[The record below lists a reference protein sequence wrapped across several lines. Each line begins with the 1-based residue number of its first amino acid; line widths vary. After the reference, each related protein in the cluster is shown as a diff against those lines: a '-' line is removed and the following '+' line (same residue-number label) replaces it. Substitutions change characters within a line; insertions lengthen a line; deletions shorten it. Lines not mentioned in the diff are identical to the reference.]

1 MKDPVKRVLRSVDR
15 LPFSPKEKKQVKRV
29 FLEGA
34 SETGVLSP
42 DDAKRLGK

>member
-15 LPFSPKEKKQVKRV
+15 LPFSPQEKKQVKKV

-42 DDAKRLGK
+42 DDAKRFGK